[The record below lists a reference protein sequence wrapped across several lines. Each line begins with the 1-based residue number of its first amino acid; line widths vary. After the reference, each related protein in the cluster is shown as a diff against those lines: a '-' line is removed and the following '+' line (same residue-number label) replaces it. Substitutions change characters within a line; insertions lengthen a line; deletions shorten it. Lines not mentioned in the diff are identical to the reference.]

1 MDLIPVTDLKQWAY
15 CPRVVYYHRV
25 MPAPPRPTYKMKEG
39 LAAQGLIENLE
50 TRRKLR
56 EYDLDGAR
64 RRFGLWLDNQELGLA
79 GKIDLLLE
87 TKDEIAVVDFKLTS
101 GEPGQNHRLQLAGY
115 SLLAEAAFELPARR
129 AFLYRI
135 PDNHIFAEPVTGQL
149 RRAVKTAVA
158 DIWRTGEG
166 QVCPEPTEVR
176 GRCVECEFANYCADV
191 W

>member
-1 MDLIPVTDLKQWAY
+1 
-15 CPRVVYYHRV
+15 
-25 MPAPPRPTYKMKEG
+25 MKEG
-39 LAAQGLIENLE
+39 LAAQELIETLE

-56 EYDLDGAR
+56 EYDLEGAQ
-64 RRFGLWLDNQELGLA
+64 RRFGLWLDNKKLGLA

-87 TKDEIAVVDFKLTS
+87 AKDEVAVVDFKLTS

-115 SLLAEAAFELPARR
+115 SLLAEAATGLPTRR

-135 PDNHIFAEPVTGQL
+135 PDNRIFPEPIPEQL
-149 RRAVKTAVA
+149 RRAVTTAVA
-158 DIWRTGEG
+158 EIRQTCDAQW
-166 QVCPEPTEVR
+166 CPDATAVR

>member
-1 MDLIPVTDLKQWAY
+1 M
-15 CPRVVYYHRV
+15 
-25 MPAPPRPTYKMKEG
+25 
-39 LAAQGLIENLE
+39 IETLE

-64 RRFGLWLDNQELGLA
+64 RRFGLWLDNKELGLA

-87 TKDEIAVVDFKLTS
+87 AKDEIAVVDFKLTS

-115 SLLAEAAFELPARR
+115 SLLVEAAYGLPARR

-135 PDNHIFAEPVTGQL
+135 PDNRIFPEPMSEQL
-149 RRAVKTAVA
+149 RQAVKTAIA
-158 DIWRTGEG
+158 DMRRTGDT
-166 QVCPEPTEVR
+166 QLCPEPTEVR